1 MIFAW
6 DFTEN
11 FIRPL
16 SKWGGF
22 FFLILGIMWIIY
34 ALYETKRRGSFKKR
48 KVQEWDFDVTKFL
61 KGLTYIGFLVGIFS
75 MMSGIGQLILDEPP
89 SVAYATANPG
99 AGRSLFSAILLI
111 VFGIFT
117 FLKPLNDL
125 PIASVVGLLVALT
138 AAIFVCLII
147 PGWAVEHIAIHFD
160 PKWFFIILFI
170 IIFAVVAILVKF
182 YIGGLMGV
190 SKVVSWPPFAFIVA
204 VVCLI
209 QGFLLLVV
217 GIGISGYF

>member
-75 MMSGIGQLILDEPP
+75 MMSGIGRLILDEPP

-99 AGRSLFSAILLI
+99 AGSA
-111 VFGIFT
+111 
-117 FLKPLNDL
+117 
-125 PIASVVGLLVALT
+125 
-138 AAIFVCLII
+138 
-147 PGWAVEHIAIHFD
+147 
-160 PKWFFIILFI
+160 
-170 IIFAVVAILVKF
+170 
-182 YIGGLMGV
+182 
-190 SKVVSWPPFAFIVA
+190 
-204 VVCLI
+204 
-209 QGFLLLVV
+209 Q
-217 GIGISGYF
+217 